1 MTNNNKK
8 QLPPFL
14 VLTIIAVIAAIVLA
28 GTNMV
33 TRGPILEHA
42 MKALRESFS
51 AVMPADVYEEIT
63 VPEGHDVKSLYAAK
77 DASGN
82 LLGYCVT
89 SVKSGYAGDVA
100 VTLGV
105 DGEGVVTGCVV
116 GDNNFV
122 ETSGFGSR
130 ARDAAFQDQFKGIS
144 AIEGGSFD
152 ALSGATVTS
161 TAVLNATNN
170 ALKCVA
176 EVALGKTMN
185 AEVVFGAPKAAE
197 SKPAKPALTGAVQS
211 GEAQG
216 FQSKVKV
223 NITLDANGA
232 VSGIEILSGD
242 ETPGFGTRCG
252 EEAAFAEQFIG
263 KTGPFAIG
271 EGIDALSGATV
282 TSKAVVE
289 AVNVALTAPASA
301 REAMVGTAKGFQS
314 DVTVTITMDGDKI
327 ASVTVDSAN
336 ETPGFGTRCAEDVAF
351 LAQFVGKTLPVDAF
365 DVLSGA
371 TVTSKAVVEAM
382 NAATPAAPAEET
394 VEEKAAPAGTPVE
407 LTGKGFQS
415 DVKITAYVDGGVITG
430 VVIDSANETPGFGT
444 RCAEDEAFLAQFV
457 GKALPLTETV
467 DVLSGAT
474 VTSNAIIDAL
484 KNAVVEAAPA
494 APTGTP
500 VELTGKGFQSDVKIT
515 AYVDENNVITAIEIN
530 SANETPGFG
539 TRCGEDEAFKAQF
552 IGKALPL
559 TETVDVLSGA
569 TITSNVIISGLKEVV
584 LETPAA
590 ATESAEEAAPA
601 GALLCVTGK
610 GFQSD
615 VMVNVTLDENNTIL
629 AIEVLSGN
637 ETPGFGTR
645 CAEDE
650 AFLAQFI
657 GKALPLT
664 EAVDVLSGATVTSN
678 AIIDALK
685 AVVLAAPEAS
695 ATDMEETPAEEVAEV
710 VVAEDNANE
719 GKAQGFQSE
728 VTVKVTVDENMA
740 ITGIEINSS
749 NETPNF
755 GTRCAEDEAF
765 LAQFIGKT
773 LPLESIDVLSGAT
786 VTSNAVMNAINAAV
800 TVETA
805 ATDELLVKEETP
817 AAELTG
823 KAQGFQS
830 EVTVK
835 VTLDAAGAIA
845 AIVVESGNETPNF
858 GTRCAENEAFL
869 AQFIGKTLPLESI
882 DVLSGATVTSNAVLA
897 ALNAAK

>member
-232 VSGIEILSGD
+232 VSGIEILSSD

-252 EEAAFAEQFIG
+252 EDATFAEQFIG

-336 ETPGFGTRCAEDVAF
+336 ETPGFGTRCAEDAAF
-351 LAQFVGKTLPVDAF
+351 LGQFVGKTLPVDAF

-394 VEEKAAPAGTPVE
+394 A
-407 LTGKGFQS
+407 
-415 DVKITAYVDGGVITG
+415 
-430 VVIDSANETPGFGT
+430 
-444 RCAEDEAFLAQFV
+444 
-457 GKALPLTETV
+457 
-467 DVLSGAT
+467 
-474 VTSNAIIDAL
+474 
-484 KNAVVEAAPA
+484 A

-539 TRCGEDEAFKAQF
+539 TRCGEDEAFLAQF

-569 TITSNVIISGLKEVV
+569 TVTSNAIIDALKAVV

-657 GKALPLT
+657 SKALPLT
-664 EAVDVLSGATVTSN
+664 ETVDVLSGATVTSN

-710 VVAEDNANE
+710 VVAEDKANE

-786 VTSNAVMNAINAAV
+786 VTSNAVMAAINAAV

-805 ATDELLVKEETP
+805 ATDELLVKEEAP

-835 VTLDAAGAIA
+835 VTLNAAGAIA

-858 GTRCAENEAFL
+858 GTRCAEDEAFL